1 MAKQSNAW
9 KVHELIT
16 AKYFK
21 TERRKRGDDFSRS
34 DVEVLADAGNWLDL
48 KSYNG
53 IYIVVECKYRKDIG
67 IVSVFRKIAL
77 GNTKIP
83 IMRIG
88 DFFLCYLEDFK
99 DVFVDFV
106 AHIQSNID
114 IIDITN
120 KYEIIYNNG
129 TEPKY
134 LRDYLDQAAGYSKDN
149 KVPGHCFPLLC
160 LAKANTRG
168 RVVAFHSSSL
178 KELWRHVDFKIDDI

>member
-1 MAKQSNAW
+1 MAKQSNSW

-21 TERRKRGDDFSRS
+21 TQRRKRGDDFSQS
-34 DVEVLADAGNWLDL
+34 DVEVLVDASNWLEL
-48 KSYNG
+48 KGYNG
-53 IYIVVECKYRKDIG
+53 IFLTVECKYRKDIG
-67 IVSVFRKIAL
+67 IVSSFRKIAL
-77 GNTKIP
+77 GKMKIP

-99 DVFVDFV
+99 DVFVDFIG
-106 AHIQSNID
+106 HIQDNID

-120 KYEIIYNNG
+120 KYEIVYNNG

-134 LRDYLDQAAGYSKDN
+134 LRDYLDQAAGYSKIN

-160 LAKANTRG
+160 LAKANARG
-168 RVVAFHSSSL
+168 RVVAFHATSL
-178 KELWRHVDFKIDDI
+178 KELWNKVDFVVDDL